1 MNKHK
6 NNERGFSF
14 LEITILSVAGLILMT
29 AGVGHAWLKNS
40 QVEVMRE
47 MDRSERR
54 INDHEDVINSLQVK
68 IDKKL
73 NIYQLRDDLEK
84 SGSGLVTLPVSA
96 LEKIPAHP
104 GRASHVDTSVAAT
117 PSAPE
122 PSALAQRSP

>member
-6 NNERGFSF
+6 TNERGFSF
-14 LEITILSVAGLILMT
+14 LEIVILSVAAVILMT

-40 QVEVMRE
+40 QVETVRE
-47 MDRSERR
+47 MDRSQRR

-84 SGSGLVTLPVSA
+84 VHSELVMLPVSA
-96 LEKIPAHP
+96 IEKIPAHP
-104 GRASHVDTSVAAT
+104 IHVNVDAVAASPT
-117 PSAPE
+117 VNINSAV
-122 PSALAQRSP
+122 AQRSP